1 MASSRE
7 GAERLAANWERSA
20 YDLDRGADRTDS
32 DYTPIEKRLMRAQ
45 ANVYR
50 ACAGELRSEQ
60 RKITRG

>member
-1 MASSRE
+1 MVSKRE
-7 GAERLAANWERSA
+7 GLDQLAAKWERSA

-50 ACAGELRSEQ
+50 ACAGELRNEQ
-60 RKITRG
+60 RKIARG